1 LRVIRSLLSAA
12 ALAAIV
18 VTTASAARAAD
29 FISGVQ
35 LAHACA
41 SRAPVDSGSCDGFIA
56 GALDEVVGN
65 AELRST
71 ICPPAGTKLSVLR
84 EALGR
89 YGEQHANDTH
99 GSGVALL
106 HAMLKAN
113 YPCPAK

>member
-1 LRVIRSLLSAA
+1 VIRPLLSAA

-18 VTTASAARAAD
+18 VTSASLARAGD
-29 FISGVQ
+29 FISGGQ

-41 SRAPVDSGSCDGFIA
+41 SRAPVGSGSCDGFIA
-56 GALDEVVGN
+56 GALDEVAGN
-65 AELRST
+65 TELRST
-71 ICPPAGTKLSVLR
+71 ICLPPGTKLSAVR

-89 YGEQHANDTH
+89 FGQQHADDTR

-113 YPCPAK
+113 YPCPNK

>member
-1 LRVIRSLLSAA
+1 MIRYLLSAA
-12 ALAAIV
+12 ALAGLAGMTV
-18 VTTASAARAAD
+18 PARAAD

-89 YGEQHANDTH
+89 YGQQHADDTH